1 MAVLKPR
8 CITTPV
14 DEKIVRSLK
23 LGEKVLLSGQVFTAR
38 DRLHK
43 YVFEGGRLP
52 VSLKDGAVFHCGPVI
67 VRQDGVWQ
75 VKAAG
80 PTTSIRE
87 EPYMARFIAIT
98 GIRLIIGKGGMGPST
113 RAALTKHGCAYLSVT
128 GGAAQVLAA
137 RVVKV
142 RDGFFVDSFGMTE
155 ALWDLEV
162 RDLPAVVT
170 IDAAGQSLH
179 ARIEDESTRAC
190 TRLFAEQPAGTPPRR
205 EGGVQ

>member
-14 DEKIVRSLK
+14 DEKTVRSLK
-23 LGEKVLLSGQVFTAR
+23 MGELVLLSGPVFTAR

-43 YVFEGGRLP
+43 HVFDGGRLP
-52 VSLKDGAVFHCGPVI
+52 VSLKDGAIYHCGPVI

-87 EPYMARFIAIT
+87 EHYMARFIAAT
-98 GIRLIIGKGGMGPST
+98 GIRLIIGKGGMGPAT
-113 RAALTKHGCAYLSVT
+113 RAALSRHGCAYLQVT

-142 RDGFFVDSFGMTE
+142 RDGHFIDSFGMTE
-155 ALWDLEV
+155 ALWELEV

-179 ARIEDESTRAC
+179 ARIEADSTRAC
-190 TRLFAEQPAGTPPRR
+190 TRLFAEQPVGAPPRR
-205 EGGVQ
+205 EGAGG